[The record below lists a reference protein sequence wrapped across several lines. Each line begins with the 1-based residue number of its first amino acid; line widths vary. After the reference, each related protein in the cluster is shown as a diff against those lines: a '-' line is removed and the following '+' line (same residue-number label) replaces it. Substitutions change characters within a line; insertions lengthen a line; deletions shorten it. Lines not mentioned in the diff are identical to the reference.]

1 MIDSALFSEAFR
13 LERMVRLLKTV
24 FLTLLFILGITFAME
39 NTGWVV
45 LRYYFGLETP
55 PVPIFLLVLFSV
67 LLGVF
72 LAGIGFIMDVRSLK
86 RALREKE
93 REIASLE
100 LELKPYREREKAM
113 TGDGIR
119 TQLREGGISA

>member
-1 MIDSALFSEAFR
+1 
-13 LERMVRLLKTV
+13 MVKVGKTI

-55 PVPIFLLVLFSV
+55 PIPIFLLVLFSV
-67 LLGVF
+67 LLGVC
-72 LAGIGFIMDVRSLK
+72 LAGVGFIVDEWSLRK
-86 RALREKE
+86 ALREKE

-100 LELKPYREREKAM
+100 KELQPYRERERPMA
-113 TGDGIR
+113 GIA
-119 TQLREGGISA
+119 TKG

>member
-1 MIDSALFSEAFR
+1 MTDSARTSGNFW
-13 LERMVRLLKTV
+13 LENMVKV
-24 FLTLLFILGITFAME
+24 AKAIFFTLLFILGITFAME
-39 NTGWVV
+39 KTGWVV

-72 LAGIGFIMDVRSLK
+72 FAGVGFICDERSLK
-86 RALREKE
+86 KALREKE

-100 LELKPYREREKAM
+100 KELQPYREGERAMAGMTTRE
-113 TGDGIR
+113 
-119 TQLREGGISA
+119 

>member
-1 MIDSALFSEAFR
+1 
-13 LERMVRLLKTV
+13 MVKVGKTI

-55 PVPIFLLVLFSV
+55 PIPIFLLVLFSV

-72 LAGIGFIMDVRSLK
+72 LVGVGFIIDEWSLRK
-86 RALREKE
+86 ALREKE

-100 LELKPYREREKAM
+100 RELQPYRERERPMA
-113 TGDGIR
+113 GIA
-119 TQLREGGISA
+119 TKG

>member
-1 MIDSALFSEAFR
+1 
-13 LERMVRLLKTV
+13 MVKVGKTI
-24 FLTLLFILGITFAME
+24 FLTLLFVLGITFAME

-55 PVPIFLLVLFSV
+55 PIPIFLLVLFSV

-72 LAGIGFIMDVRSLK
+72 LAGVGFIIDEWSLRK
-86 RALREKE
+86 ALREKE

-100 LELKPYREREKAM
+100 KELQPYRERERPMA
-113 TGDGIR
+113 GIA
-119 TQLREGGISA
+119 TKG

>member
-1 MIDSALFSEAFR
+1 
-13 LERMVRLLKTV
+13 MVKVGKTI

-55 PVPIFLLVLFSV
+55 PIPIFLLVLFSV

-72 LAGIGFIMDVRSLK
+72 LVGVGFIIDEWSLRK
-86 RALREKE
+86 ALREKE

-100 LELKPYREREKAM
+100 RELQPYRERERPMA
-113 TGDGIR
+113 GIA
-119 TQLREGGISA
+119 TKE

>member
-1 MIDSALFSEAFR
+1 
-13 LERMVRLLKTV
+13 MVKVGKTI
-24 FLTLLFILGITFAME
+24 FFTLLFILGITFAME

-55 PVPIFLLVLFSV
+55 PIPIFLLVLFSV

-72 LAGIGFIMDVRSLK
+72 LAGVGFIIDEWSLRK
-86 RALREKE
+86 ALREKE

-100 LELKPYREREKAM
+100 KELQPYRERERPMA
-113 TGDGIR
+113 GIA
-119 TQLREGGISA
+119 TKE

>member
-1 MIDSALFSEAFR
+1 
-13 LERMVRLLKTV
+13 MVKVGKTI

-55 PVPIFLLVLFSV
+55 PIPIFLLVLFSV

-72 LAGIGFIMDVRSLK
+72 LAGVGFIVDEWFLRK
-86 RALREKE
+86 TLREKE

-100 LELKPYREREKAM
+100 KELQPYRERERPMA
-113 TGDGIR
+113 GIA
-119 TQLREGGISA
+119 TKG

>member
-1 MIDSALFSEAFR
+1 
-13 LERMVRLLKTV
+13 MVKVGKTI

-45 LRYYFGLETP
+45 LRYYFGLESP
-55 PVPIFLLVLFSV
+55 PIPIFLLVLFSV

-72 LAGIGFIMDVRSLK
+72 LAGMGFIIDEWSLRK
-86 RALREKE
+86 ALREKE

-100 LELKPYREREKAM
+100 RELQPYRERERPMA
-113 TGDGIR
+113 GIA
-119 TQLREGGISA
+119 TKE